1 MTVKG
6 AAGMMVIDNPCP
18 IRHNLT
24 GIQSFPIPFDEA
36 LPVSMQVAVSTD
48 PGLPDLTGLAAAQ
61 AAQEAARPAVVI
73 LFGSRARGDWREH
86 SDIDLL
92 VIAEGQDN
100 ARRAAAAAQNAV
112 DEWQRQ
118 NNSGLHVDIIPLT
131 RQQFERC
138 RRAKQHIAGQADTY
152 GVVMSGTP
160 LPPPSG
166 VADEYPDHWPA
177 TLNRFKNARSWLR
190 IYNERVDGNHW
201 HQAIIGM
208 AAQQAVE
215 NALKGVLSCL
225 NAATGYSH
233 QLLDTWQKLQGLAQ
247 FQETAAPELLAAG
260 ETLFAYLKYPD
271 PQRPGE
277 YKDWLTEYAAPHRY
291 SEPSVTM
298 SPAQWRELQSRVN
311 SFVALL
317 LAHIHQLSGVTARDV
332 YPEGLRPWE
341 RHPSEPDLT
350 DPEKE

>member
-1 MTVKG
+1 
-6 AAGMMVIDNPCP
+6 MMVIDNPRP

-24 GIQSFPIPFDEA
+24 GIQSFAIPFDEA
-36 LPVSMQVAVSTD
+36 LPVSTQVAVST
-48 PGLPDLTGLAAAQ
+48 GQGRPDLTGLAAAQ

-100 ARRAAAAAQNAV
+100 ARRAAAAAQAGI
-112 DEWQRQ
+112 DEWELQ
-118 NNSGLHVDIIPLT
+118 NRSGLHVDIIPLT

-160 LPPPSG
+160 LPPQSG
-166 VADEYPDHWPA
+166 YADEYPDHWPA
-177 TLNRFKNARSWLR
+177 TLNRFKNAEVWLR
-190 IYNERVDGNHW
+190 NYNEMVDGDHW
-201 HQAIIGM
+201 HQAMMGM

-247 FQETAAPELLAAG
+247 FQETAPPELLAAG

-271 PQRPGE
+271 RQRPGE
-277 YKDWLTEYAAPHRY
+277 YKDWLTEYAAHYRY
-291 SEPSVTM
+291 SEPSVIM
-298 SPAQWRELQSRVN
+298 SPAQRRELQSLVN
-311 SFVALL
+311 SFVELL
-317 LAHIHQLSGVTARDV
+317 LAHIRRVSGITVRDV

-341 RHPSEPDLT
+341 RHQPQPGIP

>member
-1 MTVKG
+1 
-6 AAGMMVIDNPCP
+6 MVIDNPRP

-24 GIQSFPIPFDEA
+24 GIRSSAIPIDEA
-36 LPVSMQVAVSTD
+36 LPVPTQVAVSTGQ
-48 PGLPDLTGLAAAQ
+48 GLPDLTGLAAAQ

-73 LFGSRARGDWREH
+73 LFGSRARGDWQEH

-92 VIAEGQDN
+92 VIAEGKEN
-100 ARRAAAAAQNAV
+100 ARRAAAAAQAGI
-112 DEWQRQ
+112 DEWELQ
-118 NNSGLHVDIIPLT
+118 NRSGLHVDIIPLT

-138 RRAKQHIAGQADTY
+138 RRAKQHIPGQADTC

-166 VADEYPDHWPA
+166 YADEYPDHWPA
-177 TLNRFKNARSWLR
+177 TLNRFKNARGWLR

-201 HQAIIGM
+201 HPDIIGM

-260 ETLFAYLKYPD
+260 ETLFDYLKYPD
-271 PQRPGE
+271 RQRPGE

-291 SEPSVTM
+291 FEPSVIM
-298 SPAQWRELQSRVN
+298 SQAQRRELQSRVN

-317 LAHIHQLSGVTARDV
+317 LAHISRLSGVTVQDV
-332 YPEGLRPWE
+332 YPDGLRPWE
-341 RHPSEPDLT
+341 RHPSEPNFP